1 MEQPNI
7 NSNINSSCKED
18 NIVYI
23 YIHKPRKQRKDKKI
37 IDMLEYKK
45 LYYYKHKETINEYY
59 KKKFICGC
67 GKTLSVGGKAK
78 HLNSDRHLEYEH
90 NLKYNIINHN

>member
-1 MEQPNI
+1 MEQPN
-7 NSNINSSCKED
+7 NNIMSISSGEED
-18 NIVYI
+18 NNNV

-37 IDMLEYKK
+37 VDMLEYKK

-67 GKTLSVGGKAK
+67 GKTLSIGGKAK